1 MLIMSDILKRAKEK
15 ERKAK
20 EEKER
25 KAEQQERSFPESA
38 QQETPPEPVE
48 EVVSPE
54 PEAYEVRL
62 EVEGQTEEKAEI
74 SGIRISPII
83 MKEAKVASG
92 GESLSLY
99 EGTVSLMR
107 GILKENKNYKSIN
120 TKRITTQIKKIVN
133 QLSLNDENL
142 LMLAFIK
149 DSEDENYLPYHSVNV
164 CILSIELGLGLG
176 HAKPELIEL
185 GISALLHDMGMIE
198 HLHLSNQARRLT
210 AREYSEVKNHPIKG
224 LEILR
229 KIKNLNKIVPY
240 VVHQHHERL
249 DGSGYPRGLKGES
262 ISEYARIVGLADA
275 YEAMVHQRSY
285 RSKFLPLEGMRE
297 ILNRKEAFGHK
308 LIKILIE
315 KIGVFPIGTLAELNT
330 KEKILVVK
338 LDHTIP
344 LRPVVRVQIIRE
356 ADGKKPKETRMLDLT
371 TPYSIYIKKVMLTKK

>member
-1 MLIMSDILKRAKEK
+1 MVRMSDALKKEK
-15 ERKAK
+15 ERGD
-20 EEKER
+20 
-25 KAEQQERSFPESA
+25 EQESQANPLPGLA
-38 QQETPPEPVE
+38 QQELLPEPVE

-74 SGIRISPII
+74 SGVRISPII

-99 EGTVSLMR
+99 EGTVSSMR
-107 GILKENKNYKSIN
+107 EILKENKNYESID
-120 TKRITTQIKKIVN
+120 TKWITTQIEKIVN
-133 QLSLNDENL
+133 QLSLSDENL

-164 CILSIELGLGLG
+164 CILSIEVGLGLG

-185 GISALLHDMGMIE
+185 GISALLHDMGMIY

-210 AREYSEVKNHPIKG
+210 AKEYSEVKNHPIKG
-224 LEILR
+224 LEILK

-262 ISEYARIVGLADA
+262 INEYARIVGLADA
-275 YEAMVHQRSY
+275 YEAMVHQRPY
-285 RSKFLPLEGMRE
+285 RDKFLPLEGVRE

-330 KEKILVVK
+330 KEIILVVK

-356 ADGKKPKETRMLDLT
+356 ADGKKPKETKMLDLT
-371 TPYSIYIKKVMLTKK
+371 THSSIYIKKAVLTKK